1 MTQLLQQAYERAVAL
16 PQEDQDRLGR
26 LLLAELE
33 SYKRRSNS
41 SDRTE
46 SEGRGKLLDDEMS
59 TPAPSKTLADLY
71 GVFADGKP
79 ARSKSEE
86 REVSRRARSARYR

>member
-33 SYKRRSNS
+33 SYKRRSKP
-41 SDRTE
+41 SDRSE
-46 SEGRGKLLDDEMS
+46 SKGQGKQLDDELS
-59 TPAPSKTLADLY
+59 TRSPSKSLADLY
-71 GVFADGKP
+71 GIFADGKP

-86 REVSRRARSARYR
+86 REISREARSARYR

>member
-26 LLLAELE
+26 ILLAELE
-33 SYKRRSNS
+33 SYKGRSKP
-41 SDRTE
+41 SDRSE
-46 SEGRGKLLDDEMS
+46 SEGQRKQLDVELS
-59 TPAPSKTLADLY
+59 TPTPSKTLADLY

-86 REVSRRARSARYR
+86 REISRRARSDRYR